1 MSSDQPVE
9 MTGESSMDLLPP
21 EIGPQRLYQELKS
34 VATAYLWREDPGHTL
49 QATAL
54 VHEALIRLAKDAAA
68 PPADG
73 AAPKKGVARWSS
85 AAEFF
90 RLAAVA
96 MQRILIEHARAKN
109 AVRRGGTGRRA
120 GDSNGRLRAVRVEL
134 SEAVGSP
141 TAPSALSPGQLDEL
155 QAAMEA
161 LAARDPRA
169 AEVVRFRFFAG
180 LTTQEAA
187 RVLGVST
194 ATAEADWRI
203 ARAWL
208 GRQLGWTAP

>member
-1 MSSDQPVE
+1 MTSDQSVE
-9 MTGESSMDLLPP
+9 VTGDSSIHLLPP
-21 EIGPQRLYQELKS
+21 GIGPQRLYRELKC

-54 VHEALIRLAKDAAA
+54 VHEALIRLAKEVGG
-68 PPADG
+68 PESDG
-73 AAPKKGVARWSS
+73 ASGGKKAKWKS

-109 AVRRGGTGRRA
+109 AVRRGGTGRKA
-120 GDSNGRLRAVRVEL
+120 GDSDGRLRAIRVEL
-134 SEAVGSP
+134 SDAVVTPSGP
-141 TAPSALSPGQLDEL
+141 TVLTPGQLDEL
-155 QAAMEA
+155 QQALDG
-161 LAARDPRA
+161 LAARDARA

-180 LTTQEAA
+180 LTTPEAA
-187 RVLGVST
+187 QVLGVST

-208 GRQLGWTAP
+208 GRQLGWTAV

>member
-9 MTGESSMDLLPP
+9 MTGASSMDLLPP
-21 EIGPQRLYQELKS
+21 EIGPQRLYRELKS

-68 PPADG
+68 PGDG
-73 AAPKKGVARWSS
+73 DGSKKVGARWSS

-134 SEAVGSP
+134 SEAVGAATGISV
-141 TAPSALSPGQLDEL
+141 LSPGQLGEL
-155 QAAMEA
+155 QAAMDG

-187 RVLGVST
+187 RVLGIST

-208 GRQLGWTAP
+208 GRQLGWTGV

>member
-9 MTGESSMDLLPP
+9 MTGESSLDLLPP
-21 EIGPQRLYQELKS
+21 EIGPQRLYRELKS

-54 VHEALIRLAKDAAA
+54 VHEALIRLARDAAT
-68 PPADG
+68 PVADG
-73 AAPKKGVARWSS
+73 PKKDGVRWSS

-141 TAPSALSPGQLDEL
+141 TAASVLSPGQLDEL
-155 QAAMEA
+155 QSAMEG